1 MAEMGILCSKA
12 LWRDSMIRRLCFQ
25 RKPSDCLFDA
35 RGQGLAEYIILVLL
49 IGVIVIFGVRSFG
62 GSMTGRF
69 SNATETL
76 NSAGTVKGSR
86 DVPIGSGSTEVPSTD
101 GPKASSGDSS
111 NDMSDVS
118 NESKKS
124 GGASDVDTRV
134 AELRTGVGETDAK
147 TVDSIHVD
155 WRVLTSIGSL
165 AALIGVVIVFR
176 KKRTLRDDGGKKKKK
191 KKRFSLKLKKGGEN
205 EEGQVLV
212 IGLFV
217 CVGLFM
223 ASITV
228 ANVGMM
234 VAEKI
239 QLQDTVDA
247 AAYSAAV
254 SEARYMNLSAYIN
267 RAMIANYDMMAFDTA
282 LWAVIDADDH
292 GMATIVSLLYQIDAV
307 LIAIPFTTAFG
318 VQLDNVIDLLADVVH
333 HPLHTLN
340 SKFNDLFAQDDDAQ
354 DLNQY
359 IEIYNIDILTM
370 YQGLLYAA
378 IQSSR
383 WEIEREVAKKMD
395 PDVLTSSVLG
405 LGAEAV
411 SYDELARAVD
421 YVIEDTEARDG
432 IFNAFNKS
440 FDDMTGKA
448 ADESDNPLLLAATT
462 EASLDRF
469 VAGRTRDG
477 EDDFLRQFN
486 FGHLIPFG
494 AIETLLDIE
503 CDIEEAVR
511 AASPLSP
518 FTSALDC
525 NADINLIL
533 GAAMRDGFED
543 RSDQTHVPFIA
554 RRRMREVNFFGLDF
568 KVSGLDG
575 LIGSAVKS
583 ALEGLLGERGHTSGE
598 KNNDVGN
605 VANSTFSLEGIDFGR
620 AAETI
625 ELFGN
630 CALGTPVPS
639 CGLNS
644 FNIIEASTMIPVP
657 LVPPIAV
664 DDHWDGSFEDIE
676 PVRSFQLIPPGV
688 GNVTVVEYVAEVAA
702 EGLEDG
708 VPKYDWQVDL
718 NNVGFPNY
726 IYPTTGAEQRPT
738 GTKGGDNNNF
748 LTGPSIAVVG
758 VKPQP
763 KINGLQGLGIGNPY
777 SMTAIARAQVYYV
790 RNPNRDKE
798 VPSLFNPHWVAR
810 LAPMD
815 SADTPVL
822 LKQGLPFVASTGLP
836 ITPTH

>member
-1 MAEMGILCSKA
+1 
-12 LWRDSMIRRLCFQ
+12 MIRRLCFQ

-35 RGQGLAEYIILVLL
+35 RGQGLTEYIILIALVA
-49 IGVIVIFGVRSFG
+49 VIVIFGVRSFG
-62 GSMTGRF
+62 GSMHGRF
-69 SNATETL
+69 SNATDTI
-76 NSAGTVKGSR
+76 NSAGGGKSSG
-86 DVPIGSGSTEVPSTD
+86 DVPMGSGSADLPSSD
-101 GPKASSGDSS
+101 GPKASSADGS
-111 NDMSDVS
+111 NDMADMS
-118 NESKKS
+118 NESGKSRKGKKS
-124 GGASDVDTRV
+124 GSSESDVDSQV
-134 AELRTGVGETDAK
+134 AEFRTGIGDTDVRN
-147 TVDSIHVD
+147 VDSILVD
-155 WRVLTSIGSL
+155 WRMLAFIGFL
-165 AALIGVVIVFR
+165 AALIGVAIVF
-176 KKRTLRDDGGKKKKK
+176 KNKRTLRDDGNKKK
-191 KKRFSLKLKKGGEN
+191 KKRFSLKLKKGAEN

-340 SKFNDLFAQDDDAQ
+340 SKFNDLFAQDDDAS

-432 IFNAFNKS
+432 IFNSFNKS

-448 ADESDNPLLLAATT
+448 ADESNNPLLLAATT

-494 AIETLLDIE
+494 AIETALDIE
-503 CDIEEAVR
+503 CNIEEVAR
-511 AASPLSP
+511 AASPLAFLTSP
-518 FTSALDC
+518 LDC
-525 NADINLIL
+525 NADLNLTL

-543 RSDQTHVPFIA
+543 KHDQTHVPFIA

-575 LIGSAVKS
+575 VIGSAVKE
-583 ALEGLLGERGHTSGE
+583 ALEDLLGARGHTSGE

-605 VANSTFSLEGIDFGR
+605 VANSTFSLEGIDFTR
-620 AAETI
+620 ALETI
-625 ELFGN
+625 QLFGN
-630 CALGTPVPS
+630 CALGAPIPT
-639 CGLNS
+639 CGLNA
-644 FNIIEASTMIPVP
+644 FNILEASTMIPVP

-676 PVRSFQLIPPGV
+676 PVRSYQLIPPGV

-702 EGLEDG
+702 EGLEEG

-726 IYPTTGAEQRPT
+726 IYPGDGAERRPT

-748 LTGPSIAVVG
+748 LSGPSIAVVG
-758 VKPQP
+758 VKPQA
-763 KINGLQGLGIGNPY
+763 KINGLHGLGVGNDY

-790 RNPNRDKE
+790 RNPNRENE

-810 LAPMD
+810 LAPID
-815 SADTPVL
+815 ASDTPIL
-822 LKQGLPFVASTGLP
+822 LKQGLPYVASTGLP
-836 ITPTH
+836 LTPTH